1 MSYIH
6 GTDLKSHGDLRSSNC
21 LVDGRW
27 VLKVSNYGLHAFK
40 KESPTNTIDDLG
52 EYQFYKKKVTFQ
64 KLSPLESLSLQR

>member
-40 KESPTNTIDDLG
+40 KESPTSTIDDVG
-52 EYQFYKKKVTFQ
+52 EYQFYKKRVTFQ
-64 KLSPLESLSLQR
+64 KLSFLKSAPAQR